1 MEVFNLIELINS
13 SGISGNLL
21 YSLILFVLLYLI
33 ASKLFVRYDKY
44 NLKIMEMNN
53 DIHNIQTQTISR
65 VNRVELQV
73 EKIEALVKEVAHT
86 VNNQHKMIN
95 DALQNIRTEHNEALK
110 NIRDEYKQINTRLSH
125 LEGKIQ

>member
-65 VNRVELQV
+65 VNRVEHQV